1 MERKQKDLITLVAV
15 GDVSPDRADA
25 PSIFRHGGD
34 LHRKAD
40 VVFGQMESPMSDRG
54 TPNFVPHSP
63 CKIPTS
69 SVSALTREQGAG
81 FDVMSF
87 ACNHAVDYG
96 FDAFYDTL
104 DTLKKNR
111 IATVGAG
118 RNIVEAR
125 KPAIIEKEG
134 VKNGFLGYLSI
145 VFPGIIAE
153 DDVPGCAPLRAS
165 HHYQQVD
172 FQPGTPPLVVTALYP
187 EDKQALAED
196 IKKLRPQVDVVV
208 VSMHAGVH
216 VVPSVIA
223 MYQKEAAYHAI
234 DCGAD
239 LVLQHH
245 SHILKGIEMYKDKAI
260 FYCLNNFALEYD
272 RLRPNERKAWDLG
285 YRKLFHDFYKV
296 KVHPGY
302 ERHRFHYDAL
312 KSLVAKAYIKNK
324 RIEKVTYLPVYINP
338 QLEPVVLTRQDPR
351 AQEVFDY
358 VAKISAEQELNVR
371 FAWDGDEVA
380 ISGAA

>member
-1 MERKQKDLITLVAV
+1 MDQNQNDVITLVAV
-15 GDVSPDRADA
+15 GDVSPHREDA
-25 PSIFRHGGD
+25 PSIFRHGGY

-54 TPNFVPHSP
+54 TPHFVPHSP

-69 SVSALTREQGAG
+69 SVEALTRERGAG

-96 FDAFYDTL
+96 FDAFHDTL
-104 DTLKKNR
+104 DTLHKNK

-125 KPAIIEKEG
+125 KPAIVEKEG
-134 VKNGFLGYLSI
+134 VKIGFLGYLSI

-153 DDVPGCAPLRAS
+153 EDVPGCAPLRAS
-165 HHYQQVD
+165 NHYQQVD

-245 SHILKGIEMYKDKAI
+245 SHILKGIEMYKGKAI

-302 ERHRFHYDAL
+302 ERHRFHFDAL

-324 RIEKVTYLPVYINP
+324 QIEKVTYLPVYINP
-338 QLEPVVLTRQDPR
+338 QLEPEVLMRQDPR

-358 VAKISAEQELNVR
+358 VAKISAEQELKVR

-380 ISGAA
+380 IDSAA

>member
-1 MERKQKDLITLVAV
+1 MDQNPKDLITLVAV
-15 GDVSPDRADA
+15 GDVSPNRDDP

-34 LHRKAD
+34 LFRKAD
-40 VVFGQMESPMSDRG
+40 VVFGQMESPLSDRG

-63 CKIPTS
+63 CKIPTKN
-69 SVSALTREQGAG
+69 VSALTQEGAG

-96 FDAFYDTL
+96 WEAFYDTL
-104 DTLKKNR
+104 DILKKNK

-125 KPAIIEKEG
+125 KPVILEKEG
-134 VKNGFLGYLSI
+134 VRIGFLGYLSI

-153 DDVPGCAPLRAS
+153 EDVPGCVPLRAS

-172 FQPGTPPLVVTALYP
+172 FQPGTPPLIVTTLYP
-187 EDKQALAED
+187 EDKKAMEED
-196 IKKLRPQVDVVV
+196 IRKLRPQVDVLV

-234 DCGAD
+234 DTGAD

-245 SHILKGIEMYKDKAI
+245 SHILKGIEMYKGKAI

-272 RLRPNERKAWDLG
+272 RLRPNERKAWDLD
-285 YRKLFHDFYKV
+285 YRKLFHDFYRV
-296 KVHPGY
+296 KIHPGY

-312 KSLVAKAYIKNK
+312 KSLVAKAYIQNK
-324 RIEKVTYLPVYINP
+324 KIQKVTYLPVYINP
-338 QLEPVVLTRQDPR
+338 NLEPEVLGRNDSR

-358 VAKISAEQELNVR
+358 VAKISEEQELNVR
-371 FAWDGDEVA
+371 FSWEGDEVL
-380 ISGAA
+380 IKGRS